1 MEISIPISNLIWM
14 DTLEKAELT
23 TSIRH
28 IDVTNSEDKDVV
40 VRKTRG
46 RRITQAIAE
55 RFKFYEN
62 AIIQAMNK
70 KDQRCNSAWK

>member
-14 DTLEKAELT
+14 DTLEKAELA
-23 TSIRH
+23 TSIHH

>member
-1 MEISIPISNLIWM
+1 M

-46 RRITQAIAE
+46 RRITQVIAE

>member
-1 MEISIPISNLIWM
+1 M
-14 DTLEKAELT
+14 DTLEKAELA